1 MKYIKYLIIIVI
13 ILTSC
18 SQEVLEVKHID
29 DRLYTDIEVGVNY
42 TEFVRTK
49 YQKSSDY
56 ETIYTHKTDYL
67 VPLVFYYIPLN
78 FNFDSKE
85 KWQIYFEDWQL
96 ATENKDYS
104 IIEPYVKNTS
114 VEGYVKDKFKTEP
127 LMQMLS
133 LLVKENSEYFVDG
146 FNQYKR
152 DEWHEV
158 EKVLYSRANYLN
170 EFLVSG
176 RVAEKWQEKS
186 GLSLEEFK
194 ISLSYYD
201 NKDIESTGI
210 SYYKSVM
217 YYMPNIDVSEAVDS
231 ISLEYGDNLIKTFIQ
246 PYLKSKLYEY
256 SYLEEPVYEY
266 LRLITQQIIFD
277 YHANLFNIEHEE
289 VIYLPPIVTN
299 GLNTMEVVPYFDK
312 AASWYLEDKKSDKIY
327 LLDDKIHYMNK
338 IYETQK
344 ISEKVTLYYKYQYPI
359 IVSIN
364 SKLTVLTDSMDAYP
378 EISPSNDKMIF
389 ISPYAFEDIGSLYL
403 YDFETEVLEELVEKK
418 LSESSTIKKCKWYD
432 DNTILYIDGF
442 SHGTVTRGGNLNK
455 YDFLTGES
463 EILISFNDYRKEV
476 SDIYFENGK
485 WFYEVILFD
494 EDAINYALQYYELK
508 QMDAE

>member
-1 MKYIKYLIIIVI
+1 MKYIKYLILIVI

-18 SQEVLEVKHID
+18 SREALEIKHFD
-29 DRLYTDIEVGVNY
+29 ESLYTDIEIGVNY
-42 TEFVRTK
+42 TEFARIQ
-49 YQKSSDY
+49 YQDRSDY

-67 VPLVFYYIPLN
+67 VPLVFYYIPMN

-85 KWQIYFEDWQL
+85 KWQIYFEEWQL
-96 ATENKDYS
+96 ATINNDYS

-114 VEGYVKDKFKTEP
+114 VEGYVKDKFESEP
-127 LMQMLS
+127 LMQIIS

-152 DEWHEV
+152 DEWNEV
-158 EKVLYSRANYLN
+158 EKTLYSRANYLN

-201 NKDIESTGI
+201 NEDIESAGI
-210 SYYKSVM
+210 SYYKTVM
-217 YYMPNIDVSEAVDS
+217 YYMPDLDVSEAVDS

-246 PYLKSKLYEY
+246 PYLKSKLDEY

-266 LRLITQQIIFD
+266 LRSITQQIILD
-277 YHANLFNIEHEE
+277 YHAYLFNVEHEE

-299 GLNTMEVVPYFDK
+299 GINTMKVVPYFDK
-312 AASWYLEDKKSDKIY
+312 ASKWYLDDKKSEKIY
-327 LLDDKIHYMNK
+327 LLDDKIHYMK
-338 IYETQK
+338 QIYESQK
-344 ISEKVTLYYKYQYPI
+344 ISEEVILYYRFQYPI
-359 IVSIN
+359 IISSN
-364 SKLTVLTDSMDAYP
+364 SVLTVLTDSMDAYP
-378 EISPSNDKMIF
+378 EISPSNDQMIF

-403 YDFETEVLEELVEKK
+403 YDFETETLEIIIEKE
-418 LSESSTIKKCKWYD
+418 LSESSTVKKCKWYD
-432 DNTILYIDGF
+432 DNTIIYIDGF
-442 SHGTVTRGGNLNK
+442 SHGTITRGGNLNK
-455 YDFLTGES
+455 YDLLTGES

-476 SDIYFENGK
+476 SDIYLEEGK
-485 WFYEVILFD
+485 WFYEVTVFD